1 MRILFFL
8 SFRLVSF
15 RRYFVEY
22 FLWFRNSAFVK
33 LRTIEAVELPA
44 RPLNFRKNP
53 WRASALGFPDPGFW
67 GRKALVP
74 LRSTGAQARSGG
86 NQRPRG
92 RCTASKIRQPTK
104 PPKPRK
110 ISHTNFL
117 QSLDRAM
124 PPCYY
129 ITDAAQRGISMRIF
143 IWFPSHLQDG
153 QHRRKAG
160 RRGASPKLASK

>member
-1 MRILFFL
+1 M
-8 SFRLVSF
+8 
-15 RRYFVEY
+15 
-22 FLWFRNSAFVK
+22 WFRNSAFVK

-143 IWFPSHLQDG
+143 ICSSFIYPAFQTEDK
-153 QHRRKAG
+153 RKNG
-160 RRGASPKLASK
+160 RTEETRHQNWRVNNQEVPQNVRNHCNRW